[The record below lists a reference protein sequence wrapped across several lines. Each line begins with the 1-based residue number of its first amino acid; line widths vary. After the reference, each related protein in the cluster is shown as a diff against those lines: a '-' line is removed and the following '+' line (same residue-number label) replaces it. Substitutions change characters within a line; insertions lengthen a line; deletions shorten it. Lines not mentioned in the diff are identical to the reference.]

1 MRREDCSGV
10 KFIRR
15 VSRGVSMKLSY
26 RTIKH
31 LILWTP
37 TVTIG
42 LWEYVRHTVL
52 LPYVSMDLGNLLAP
66 LIVLLVSATLLR
78 KLFAMLE
85 ATQEELQRERMLKAA
100 LEEREQLARELHDGI
115 SQSLFLLSVKLDRL
129 DRTDCDEEARA
140 VTAAIRETVRR
151 VYDDVRQSIAN
162 LRSMPMPGDFS
173 WMASIEA
180 LGGEVE
186 DAGIRFECAGRLPDR
201 LLTNREKVE
210 LLAIVREAV
219 LNARKHANAR
229 TIRVAM
235 EPTAG
240 GGFRCEI
247 ADDGVGLDESKLKAF
262 DRFGIRM
269 MRSRAGE
276 MGWKLDIRSGPGG
289 GTAVLVEKPDPE

>member
-1 MRREDCSGV
+1 
-10 KFIRR
+10 
-15 VSRGVSMKLSY
+15 MKLSY

-37 TVTIG
+37 TITIG

-66 LIVLLVSATLLR
+66 VIVFLVSVTLLR

-85 ATQEELQRERMLKAA
+85 STQEELQRERMMKAA

-115 SQSLFLLSVKLDRL
+115 SQSLFLLSVKLDKL
-129 DRTDCDEEARA
+129 DRADCGEEARA
-140 VTAAIRETVRR
+140 VSAGIRETIRR
-151 VYDDVRQSIAN
+151 VYDDIRQSIAS

-180 LGGEVE
+180 LGGEVA
-186 DAGIRFECAGRLPDR
+186 DAGIQFECSGRLPDR
-201 LLTNREKVE
+201 LLTNKEKVE

-235 EPTAG
+235 EPSAG

-247 ADDGVGLDESKLKAF
+247 ADDGVGLDESRLAAF
-262 DRFGIRM
+262 DRYGIRM

-276 MGWKLDIRSGPGG
+276 MGWDFSIRSEPDG
-289 GTAVLVEKPDPE
+289 GTTVAVEKADRAKRTSRAEETVRAGRAKR